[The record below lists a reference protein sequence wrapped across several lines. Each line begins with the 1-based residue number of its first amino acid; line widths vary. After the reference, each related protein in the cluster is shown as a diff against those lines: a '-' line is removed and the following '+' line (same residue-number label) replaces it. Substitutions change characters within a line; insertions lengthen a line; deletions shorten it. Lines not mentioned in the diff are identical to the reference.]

1 MRLFATSQ
9 RINVDRKFVFN
20 YPKERLD
27 AGALSVTVHLTKHD
41 DDGCDTCFDLIIGCN
56 MTLDVNVRF
65 YECINRMFIL
75 LDFWQNKFLKS
86 VAMRSPN
93 LRNLNLLHAKAHQIC
108 RCDGAKKRRKDTIGL
123 CSSIF
128 VALAIYGFL
137 CSSCKKCR
145 MNY

>member
-65 YECINRMFIL
+65 LRVHQQDVHPPRFLAKQIPEICCDRQIFEFI
-75 LDFWQNKFLKS
+75 S
-86 VAMRSPN
+86 R
-93 LRNLNLLHAKAHQIC
+93 
-108 RCDGAKKRRKDTIGL
+108 
-123 CSSIF
+123 
-128 VALAIYGFL
+128 
-137 CSSCKKCR
+137 
-145 MNY
+145 